1 MMISHLWPEN
11 ISRSPQNGDWKLHRW
26 AGPRILSQLGLQIAV
41 NEGLPSAVKS
51 GCRSLAQFSD
61 VYAVM
66 STVSISFPLM
76 TVY

>member
-1 MMISHLWPEN
+1 MAIGSFTGGLDTP
-11 ISRSPQNGDWKLHRW
+11 
-26 AGPRILSQLGLQIAV
+26 PRILSQLGQIAV

-51 GCRSLAQFSD
+51 GCRSLAQFSE
-61 VYAVM
+61 VYAVT

>member
-1 MMISHLWPEN
+1 MSIGSFTGGLDTP
-11 ISRSPQNGDWKLHRW
+11 
-26 AGPRILSQLGLQIAV
+26 PRILSQLGLQIAV

-51 GCRSLAQFSD
+51 GCRSLAQFSE
-61 VYAVM
+61 VYAVT